1 KILRR
6 YVMLKQIIFTSIIIL
21 GLTACTNT
29 ENMTSENNA
38 EIPKDSVA
46 FEKTEK
52 EKVIIPVDIENSWAF
67 DVSQPEEIFKDA
79 ELAVAIRVNSVDEM
93 GFFVDPES
101 GTPVT
106 PIHVEIIEVLTG
118 KIASGETAIYQWG
131 GLVSARQEIE
141 ISDPERVRKY
151 GWDKLTD

>member
-1 KILRR
+1 
-6 YVMLKQIIFTSIIIL
+6 
-21 GLTACTNT
+21 
-29 ENMTSENNA
+29 MTSENNA

-67 DVSQPEEIFKDA
+67 DVSQPEQIFKDA

-101 GTPVT
+101 
-106 PIHVEIIEVLTG
+106 
-118 KIASGETAIYQWG
+118 
-131 GLVSARQEIE
+131 
-141 ISDPERVRKY
+141 
-151 GWDKLTD
+151 